1 MYTLIKEQ
9 DSLQAAALRVPFFA
23 CLIEQDR
30 SQFETLLL
38 HCELHSIAPG
48 EQILRQGDSA
58 RLLYF
63 IVTGSVE
70 VRADGHYL
78 GTLPAGETFGDM
90 SLFVN
95 RKRNADITATRSNTS
110 DTSVLAFDA
119 DCIGELEDFSKVSIA
134 SKLLFYRLHNQRA
147 RWRLEKNRIQFP
159 HHAFFARLSDVKDV
173 AANDD
178 RNELQELHRQAV
190 ELTHMLMDWNALG
203 IDFGSVQGATGG

>member
-1 MYTLIKEQ
+1 MNTLHKEQ
-9 DSLQAAALRVPFFA
+9 DAVQTSAMRVPFFA

-30 SQFETLLL
+30 LQFDTLLA

-48 EQILRQGDSA
+48 EQVLRKGDSA

-63 IVTGSVE
+63 IVTGSVD

-78 GTLPAGETFGDM
+78 ATLPAGETFGDM
-90 SLFVN
+90 SLFVS
-95 RKRNADITATRSNTS
+95 RKRNADIAATSSNTS
-110 DTSVLAFDA
+110 DTLVLAFDA
-119 DCIGELEDFSKVSIA
+119 ACLGELEDFSQVSIA

-159 HHAFFARLSDVKDV
+159 HHPFFARLHDVKDV
-173 AANDD
+173 ASNDD
-178 RNELQELHRQAV
+178 CNELQELHRQAV
-190 ELTHMLMDWNALG
+190 ELTHLLMDWNALG

>member
-1 MYTLIKEQ
+1 MQTLKKEK
-9 DSLQAAALRVPFFA
+9 DSLTTAATRVPYFA
-23 CLIEQDR
+23 CLLEQDN
-30 SQFETLLL
+30 SQFESLLT
-38 HCELHSIAPG
+38 HCELHSVSPG
-48 EQILRQGDSA
+48 QQILRKGDSA

-63 IVTGSVE
+63 IVTGSVD

-90 SLFVN
+90 SLFVSN
-95 RKRNADITATRSNTS
+95 KRSADIAATSSNTS
-110 DTSVLAFDA
+110 DTLVIAFDA
-119 DCIGELEDFSKVSIA
+119 ACLGDLDDFSVVSIE

-159 HHAFFARLSDVKDV
+159 HHPFFARLHDLRDV

-178 RNELQELHRQAV
+178 RTELQELHRQAV

-203 IDFGSVQGATGG
+203 IDFGSVQGATGA

>member
-1 MYTLIKEQ
+1 MHTLHKEQ

-30 SQFETLLL
+30 SQFESLIA
-38 HCELHSIAPG
+38 HCELHSITPG

-58 RLLYF
+58 SLLYF
-63 IVTGSVE
+63 IVTGSVD

-90 SLFVN
+90 SLFVSS
-95 RKRNADITATRSNTS
+95 KRNADIAATRSNTS
-110 DTSVLAFDA
+110 DTLVLAFDA
-119 DCIGELEDFSKVSIA
+119 TCLGDLDDFSQISIA

-159 HHAFFARLSDVKDV
+159 HHSFFARLHDVKDV

-178 RNELQELHRQAV
+178 RNELKELHRQAV

-203 IDFGSVQGATGG
+203 IDFGSVQGATGS

>member
-1 MYTLIKEQ
+1 MYSLNKEQ
-9 DSLQAAALRVPFFA
+9 DSLHAAAMRVPFFA

-30 SQFETLLL
+30 AQFEALLV

-48 EQILRQGDSA
+48 EQILRQGDNA

-63 IVTGSVE
+63 IVTGSVD

-90 SLFVN
+90 SLFVSS
-95 RKRNADITATRSNTS
+95 KRNADIAATTSNTS
-110 DTSVLAFDA
+110 NTLVLAFDA
-119 DCIGELEDFSKVSIA
+119 ACIGELEDFSQVSIA

-159 HHAFFARLSDVKDV
+159 HHPFFSRLQDVKDV

-178 RNELQELHRQAV
+178 CNELHELHRQAV

-203 IDFGSVQGATGG
+203 IDFGSVQGATGS

>member
-1 MYTLIKEQ
+1 MHKEMDTLH
-9 DSLQAAALRVPFFA
+9 AAALRVPFFA

-30 SQFETLLL
+30 SQFEVLLE
-38 HCELHSIAPG
+38 HCDLHSIAPG

-63 IVTGSVE
+63 IVTGSVD
-70 VRADGHYL
+70 VSADGHYL

-90 SLFVN
+90 TLFVSG
-95 RKRNADITATRSNTS
+95 KRNADIAATISNSS
-110 DTSVLAFDA
+110 DTMVLAFDA
-119 DCIGELEDFSKVSIA
+119 DCLGGLEDFSQVSMA

-159 HHAFFARLSDVKDV
+159 HHSFFARLQDVKEV

-178 RNELQELHRQAV
+178 HNELQELHRQAV
-190 ELTHMLMDWNALG
+190 ELTHLLMDWNALG
-203 IDFGSVQGATGG
+203 IDFGSVQGATGS